1 MEVALERSI
10 ARGVSMKTEHTNPAA
25 AEISD
30 DQLDEVAGGVPELSQ
45 VIEKVANEVVS
56 AITTFVEAVIDSS
69 Y

>member
-1 MEVALERSI
+1 MEVALERPI
-10 ARGVSMKTEHTNPAA
+10 ARGVLMKTEHTTPAA

-45 VIEKVANEVVS
+45 VIETVANEVVS